1 MDYFY
6 SPFKLMED
14 KGGHFPPPYTLP
26 TFPFSLFLTK
36 KTGPR
41 ISLYM
46 LLYLVGV

>member
-14 KGGHFPPPYTLP
+14 KGGHFPPSLHPAD
-26 TFPFSLFLTK
+26 FSLFLTK

>member
-6 SPFKLMED
+6 SPFKLT
-14 KGGHFPPPYTLP
+14 KGDIFPRPYTLP